1 MITIKEYKAPNTLAE
16 AYELLISKNSNEIL
30 GGCGFLK
37 MKSKTIRMGIDLINL
52 NLDYIT
58 EDDGN
63 IRIGATTTL
72 RQIEINPILKKY
84 CNGILSDC
92 VKSIVGVQFRNS
104 AQIGASV
111 FSKYGFSDILPVL
124 LVMDA
129 KVKLYDSGILEID
142 EFLMSDYKKDI
153 LSEIIIPIK
162 SGKGAFESIRRSS
175 GDFSILNGA
184 VYIGENKECKIA
196 IGARPGKA
204 KLAKLASKAFKEG
217 KNIEEVAKIAK
228 EELSFGTNIKGSE
241 EYRRDLCET
250 FITNMIE
257 RVY

>member
-1 MITIKEYKAPNTLAE
+1 MVTIKEYKAPDTLEE
-16 AYELLISKNSNEIL
+16 AYELLVSKNSNEIL
-30 GGCGFLK
+30 GGCGFIK

-52 NLDYIT
+52 KLDYII
-58 EDDGN
+58 EDNEN

-72 RQIEINPILKKY
+72 RQVEINPILRKY

-104 AQIGASV
+104 AQMGASV

-124 LVMDA
+124 LVLDA
-129 KVKLYDSGILEID
+129 KVKLYDSGIMEIN
-142 EFLMSDYKKDI
+142 EFLNSDYKKDI
-153 LSEIIIPIK
+153 LTEIILPKK
-162 SGKGAFESIRRSS
+162 SGRGSFENIRRSS

-184 VYIGENKECKIA
+184 IYIGENKECKIA

-204 KLAKLASKAFKEG
+204 KLAKLASKAFEEG
-217 KNIEEVAKIAK
+217 KEIEEVAKIGK